1 MDESRS
7 KLPYLVFGVSLAFG
21 LIAGSLVLL
30 QLKQKT
36 PDSTPPTTASEP
48 VAPVVVE
55 AKKPV
60 EPPQPKPNRVVEK
73 TPPVEPNATD
83 PAVLIA
89 RIGAAMEA
97 GDFETAAKLSGDPA
111 FAAKL
116 REFAGG
122 HAMRLRPPGAREVG
136 EIEFNALNRWA
147 LEFDGTPGRDRLLFD
162 LRRKDGQWLVERLIL
177 PPAVGEEVADDSL
190 TIADAF
196 LQATL
201 RQDFEVA
208 KSYVDSSV
216 SDATIAGLCILF
228 EEGDYHLRKQKPLR
242 VMLQRPDTTGYLVNV
257 ETADGNQAAQFSML
271 LKPWGEGKRWRV
283 SEVNLDQL
291 IADYAKRFAGGD
303 LYYTPIVKNPQG
315 GDTLVLYFE
324 FDEDQIAPRTK
335 RQLEIVARI
344 LSKDGGKKL
353 TLTGHTDALGGADYN
368 TGLSLRRADIV
379 RDFLVSAGVAHTQI
393 VTQAKGMTQ
402 PRRPN
407 VTESG
412 EDNPEGRRVNRR
424 TEIYLDF

>member
-36 PDSTPPTTASEP
+36 LDSAPPVTASEP
-48 VAPVVVE
+48 TATAAE
-55 AKKPV
+55 EEKKPV

-73 TPPVEPNATD
+73 TSPVEPKVTD
-83 PAVLIA
+83 PTVLIG

-111 FAAKL
+111 FASKL

-122 HAMRLRPPGAREVG
+122 HAMRLRPPGVREVG

-147 LEFDGTPGRDRLLFD
+147 LEFDATPGRDRLLFD
-162 LRRKDGQWLVERLIL
+162 LRRKDGQWSVERLIL

-271 LKPWGEGKRWRV
+271 LKPSGERKRWRV

-353 TLTGHTDALGGADYN
+353 TITGHTDAMGGADYN
-368 TGLSLRRADIV
+368 TGLSSRRADIV

-407 VTESG
+407 VTETG
-412 EDNPEGRRVNRR
+412 EDNPEGRRANRR

>member
-30 QLKQKT
+30 QLKQKSHDA
-36 PDSTPPTTASEP
+36 PAPVAESEP
-48 VAPVVVE
+48 VAPAPVE
-55 AKKPV
+55 EKKPG
-60 EPPQPKPNRVVEK
+60 ETSSRKPERPVEK
-73 TPPVEPNATD
+73 PQSAEPKVSD
-83 PAVLIA
+83 PATLVA
-89 RIGAAMEA
+89 RIGAAMEI
-97 GDFETAAKLSGDPA
+97 GDFEAAAKLSGDPA
-111 FAAKL
+111 SAAKL
-116 REFAGG
+116 RDFAGG
-122 HAMRLRPPGAREVG
+122 HAMRLRPPGVREVG
-136 EIEFNALNRWA
+136 EIEFNALTRWA

-162 LRRKDGQWLVERLIL
+162 LRRKDGQWSVERLIL
-177 PPAVGEEVADDSL
+177 PPALDEEVVDDSL

-208 KSYVDSSV
+208 KSHVASSV

-228 EEGDYHLRKQKPLR
+228 EEGDYRLRKQKPLR
-242 VMLQRPDTTGYLVNV
+242 VMLQRPDATGYLVNV
-257 ETADGNQAAQFSML
+257 ETTEGGQAAQFSLL
-271 LKPWGEGKRWRV
+271 LKPSGAGKRWQV

-344 LSKDGGKKL
+344 LSKDAGKKL

-368 TGLSLRRADIV
+368 TGLSSRRADIV
-379 RDFLVSAGVAHTQI
+379 RDFLVSSGVAPGQI

-412 EDNPEGRRVNRR
+412 EDNPEGRRANRR

>member
-36 PDSTPPTTASEP
+36 QDSAPPATASEP
-48 VAPVVVE
+48 AAPVAEE
-55 AKKPV
+55 AKKSA
-60 EPPQPKPNRVVEK
+60 EPPQPKPNRPVEK
-73 TPPVEPNATD
+73 TTPAEPKAID
-83 PAVLIA
+83 PAVLIG

-97 GDFETAAKLSGDPA
+97 ADFETAAKLSGDPA
-111 FAAKL
+111 FAPKL

-122 HAMRLRPPGAREVG
+122 LAMRLRPPGVREVG

-162 LRRKDGQWLVERLIL
+162 LRRKDGQWSVERLIL
-177 PPAVGEEVADDSL
+177 PPAVGEEVTDDSL

-257 ETADGNQAAQFSML
+257 ETADGNQAAQFSIL
-271 LKPWGEGKRWRV
+271 LKSSDEGKRWRV

-353 TLTGHTDALGGADYN
+353 TITGHTDAMGGADYN
-368 TGLSLRRADIV
+368 TGLSSRRADIV

-412 EDNPEGRRVNRR
+412 EDNPEGRRANRR

>member
-1 MDESRS
+1 MDEPRS

-30 QLKQKT
+30 QLKQKKEDVAT
-36 PDSTPPTTASEP
+36 SPSESEP
-48 VAPVVVE
+48 APRMAQE
-55 AKKPV
+55 SKPV
-60 EPPQPKPNRVVEK
+60 EPPAAKPVRPVEK
-73 TPPVEPNATD
+73 TLPAEPKAND
-83 PAVLIA
+83 PAILIA

-97 GDFETAAKLSGDPA
+97 GDFDTAAKESGDSALAP
-111 FAAKL
+111 KL

-122 HAMRLRPPGAREVG
+122 HPMRLRPPGVREVG

-162 LRRKDGQWLVERLIL
+162 LRRKDGRWSIERVIL
-177 PPAVGEEVADDSL
+177 PPVVGEEAIDDSL

-242 VMLQRPDTTGYLVNV
+242 AMLQRPGATGYLVNV
-257 ETADGNQAAQFSML
+257 ETADGNQAAQFSLL
-271 LKPWGEGKRWRV
+271 LKPTGEGRRWRV

-291 IADYAKRFAGGD
+291 IADYAKRFSGGD
-303 LYYTPIVKNPQG
+303 LYYTPIVKNPRG

-324 FDEDQIAPRTK
+324 FDEDQLAPRTK

-353 TLTGHTDALGGADYN
+353 TITGHTDALGGTDYN
-368 TGLSLRRADIV
+368 TGLSSRRADIV
-379 RDFLVSAGVAHTQI
+379 RDFLVGAGVTHDQI

-412 EDNPEGRRVNRR
+412 EDNPEGRRANRR

>member
-36 PDSTPPTTASEP
+36 PDPTPGTSVSEPSTP
-48 VAPVVVE
+48 APAE
-55 AKKPV
+55 AKKPGEPKPLKPIQPV
-60 EPPQPKPNRVVEK
+60 EKPQPA
-73 TPPVEPNATD
+73 EPKATD
-83 PAVLIA
+83 PATLIA

-122 HAMRLRPPGAREVG
+122 HAMRLRPPGIREVG

-162 LRRKDGQWLVERLIL
+162 LRRKDGQWSVERLIL
-177 PPAVGEEVADDSL
+177 PPAAGESVAEDSL

-196 LQATL
+196 LRATL

-208 KSYVDSSV
+208 KSHVDSSV

-242 VMLQRPDTTGYLVNV
+242 AMLQRADATGYLVNV
-257 ETADGNQAAQFSML
+257 ETADGNQAAQFSLL
-271 LKPWGEGKRWRV
+271 LKQSGEGKRWRV

-344 LSKDGGKKL
+344 LSRDGGKKL
-353 TLTGHTDALGGADYN
+353 TLTGHTDALGGTDYN
-368 TGLSLRRADIV
+368 TGLSSRRADIV
-379 RDFLVSAGVAHTQI
+379 RDFLVGAGVAPGQI
-393 VTQAKGMTQ
+393 ITQAKGMTQ

-412 EDNPEGRRVNRR
+412 EDNPEGRRANRR